1 MNDCAS
7 EPCFNGATCKDEVD
21 GFRCECLPGWTGSRC
36 ESDVGTCQNKP
47 CQNDANCIDLFQDFF
62 CV

>member
-7 EPCFNGATCKDEVD
+7 GPCLNGATCKDEVG
-21 GFRCECLPGWTGSRC
+21 GFRCECPPGWTGFRC
-36 ESDVGTCQNKP
+36 ESDIGTCQNKP